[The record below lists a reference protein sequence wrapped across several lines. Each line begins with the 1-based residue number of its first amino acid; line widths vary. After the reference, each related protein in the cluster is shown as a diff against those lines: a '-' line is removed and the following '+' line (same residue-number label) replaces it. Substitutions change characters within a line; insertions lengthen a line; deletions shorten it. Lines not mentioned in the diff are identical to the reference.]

1 MKLKTTFREALC
13 LAQLH
18 AMERDASVL
27 LYGLD
32 VGDHKD
38 TFGSTKGLKQK
49 FGENRV
55 IATPLSEDALCGM
68 GIGAAI
74 AGLRPVNIHIR
85 TDFLLLCLNQLA
97 NIAGNVSYYS
107 NGQLKVP
114 LTIRAVIGRGWGQG
128 AQHSKE
134 VYQMFKYI
142 PGVKVV
148 IPSSVQDAYSL
159 LYESI
164 FDNNP
169 VVFFEHRW
177 LYDIEGQLD
186 TEADHRFLANNAVSY
201 FKKFPADANIPE
213 YCGWEVI
220 EAMKSK
226 KDFWDTKGNSYQCL
240 LPPVP
245 TARHLEDEWYKMRYG
260 KEDIETYEHRFRGPF

>member
-1 MKLKTTFREALC
+1 VWHGHRCGDCGLEASQYTHPDGFSIIVLESASQHCRKCKLLFKWPIESTFDDKG
-13 LAQLH
+13 
-18 AMERDASVL
+18 RDWP
-27 LYGLD
+27 GL
-32 VGDHKD
+32 
-38 TFGSTKGLKQK
+38 
-49 FGENRV
+49 
-55 IATPLSEDALCGM
+55 
-68 GIGAAI
+68 
-74 AGLRPVNIHIR
+74 
-85 TDFLLLCLNQLA
+85 
-97 NIAGNVSYYS
+97 
-107 NGQLKVP
+107 
-114 LTIRAVIGRGWGQG
+114 GQG